1 VTRLLAVSPFE
12 QTNHYICEASRTMEL
27 GARVE
32 RLLLTPEG
40 EHHVTVPIERDNGEL
55 AVFAGY
61 RIQHNSAR
69 GPMKGG
75 LRFHPSVDAEE
86 VRALASLMTWKTA
99 LVNVPFGGAKGGIAV
114 DPTELSSGEVERV
127 TRKFVQRLGE
137 EIGPQRDIPA
147 PDINTNAQVMAWV
160 MDEYSKIHGFSPG
173 VVTGKP
179 LDLHGSEGR
188 EAATGRGV
196 VFVAEEF
203 LKDCDATLEGANIA
217 VQGFGNVG
225 WFVSI
230 LAHQLGARIVAV
242 SDATGGIASPRG
254 LDIPGLAD
262 FARLRRPLTQYDAD
276 HVSHISNEEVLVTR
290 ADILV
295 PAALGGVLTPEVA
308 RNLQAKAVIEAA
320 NAPTD
325 PEADKILNERGIPVI
340 PDILANA
347 GGVTVSYFEWAQNI
361 QCLRWTEDEVNHRLK
376 HIMTSSYAT
385 VRKLK
390 KQRNLTWRTAAFIVA
405 LGRVAKATVLRGI

>member
-1 VTRLLAVSPFE
+1 
-12 QTNHYICEASRTMEL
+12 M
-27 GARVE
+27 
-32 RLLLTPEG
+32 
-40 EHHVTVPIERDNGEL
+40 
-55 AVFAGY
+55 FAGY

-75 LRFHPSVDAEE
+75 LRFHPSVDADE

-99 LVNVPFGGAKGGIAV
+99 LVNIPFGGAKGGIAV
-114 DPTELSSGEVERV
+114 DPTELSSGEVERM

-147 PDINTNAQVMAWV
+147 PDMNTNAQVMAWV
-160 MDEYSKIHGFSPG
+160 MDEYSKIHGFSPA

-203 LKDCDATLEGANIA
+203 LKDCGSTLEGASIA

-225 WFVSI
+225 WFVAI
-230 LAHQLGARIVAV
+230 LAHQLGAKIVAV
-242 SDATGGIASPRG
+242 SDASGGIAHPQG
-254 LDIPGLAD
+254 LDVPGLAE
-262 FARLRRPLTQYDAD
+262 FARLRRPLAQYDAD
-276 HVSHISNEEVLVTR
+276 SVSHISNEEVLVTP

-308 RNLQAKAVIEAA
+308 RNVQAKAVIEAA

-325 PEADKILNERGIPVI
+325 PEADEILNGRGDPGH
-340 PDILANA
+340 PRHPRQR
-347 GGVTVSYFEWAQNI
+347 GGCDRELF
-361 QCLRWTEDEVNHRLK
+361 
-376 HIMTSSYAT
+376 
-385 VRKLK
+385 
-390 KQRNLTWRTAAFIVA
+390 
-405 LGRVAKATVLRGI
+405 

>member
-1 VTRLLAVSPFE
+1 
-12 QTNHYICEASRTMEL
+12 
-27 GARVE
+27 
-32 RLLLTPEG
+32 
-40 EHHVTVPIERDNGEL
+40 
-55 AVFAGY
+55 
-61 RIQHNSAR
+61 
-69 GPMKGG
+69 
-75 LRFHPSVDAEE
+75 VDADE

-99 LVNVPFGGAKGGIAV
+99 LVNIPFGGAKGGIAV
-114 DPTELSSGEVERV
+114 DPTELSSGEVERM

-147 PDINTNAQVMAWV
+147 PDMNTNAQVMAWV
-160 MDEYSKIHGFSPG
+160 MDEYSKIHGFSPAA
-173 VVTGKP
+173 VTGKP

-203 LKDCDATLEGANIA
+203 LKDCGSTLEGASIA

-225 WFVSI
+225 WFVAM
-230 LAHQLGARIVAV
+230 LAHKLGAKIIAV
-242 SDATGGIASPRG
+242 SDASGGIARPHG
-254 LDIPGLAD
+254 LDMPGLAD
-262 FARLRRPLTQYDAD
+262 FARLRRPLAQYDGD
-276 HVSHISNEEVLVTR
+276 NVSHISNEEVLLTP

-308 RNLQAKAVIEAA
+308 RKVRAKAVIEAA

-325 PEADKILNERGIPVI
+325 PEADEILNQRGIPVI

-361 QCLRWTEDEVNHRLK
+361 QCLRWTEEEVNHRLK
-376 HIMTSSYAT
+376 HIMVSSYAT

-390 KQRNLTWRTAAFIVA
+390 KHRNLTWRTAAFIVA

>member
-1 VTRLLAVSPFE
+1 MSPFE
-12 QTNHYICEASRTMEL
+12 QTNHYIREASQTMEL

-75 LRFHPSVDAEE
+75 LRFHPSVDADE

-99 LVNVPFGGAKGGIAV
+99 LVNIPFGGAKGGIAV
-114 DPTELSSGEVERV
+114 DPEELSSSEVERM

-147 PDINTNAQVMAWV
+147 PDMNTNAQVMAWV
-160 MDEYSKIHGFSPG
+160 MDEYSKIHGFSPA

-196 VFVAEEF
+196 VYVAEEF
-203 LKDCDATLEGANIA
+203 MKDCGSTLEGASLA

-225 WFVSI
+225 WFVAI
-230 LAHQLGARIVAV
+230 LAHQLGAKIIAA
-242 SDATGGIASPRG
+242 SDESGGIACPQG
-254 LDIPGLAD
+254 LDIPGLEE
-262 FARLRRPLTQYDAD
+262 FARLRRPLAQYDAD
-276 HVSHISNEEVLVTR
+276 SVSHISNEEVLLKP

-295 PAALGGVLTPEVA
+295 PAALGGALTGEVA
-308 RNLQAKAVIEAA
+308 RNVQAKAVIEAA

-325 PEADKILNERGIPVI
+325 PEADEILKQRGIPVI

-361 QCLRWTEDEVNHRLK
+361 QCLRWTEEEVNHRLK

-390 KQRNLTWRTAAFIVA
+390 KQRNLSWRTAAFIVA

>member
-1 VTRLLAVSPFE
+1 MTPFE
-12 QTNHYICEASRTMEL
+12 QTNHYILEASRTMEL

-75 LRFHPSVDAEE
+75 LRFHPAVDADE

-114 DPTELSSGEVERV
+114 DPTELSSGEIERM
-127 TRKFVQRLGE
+127 TRKFVQRLGA

-147 PDINTNAQVMAWV
+147 PDVNTNAQVMAWV
-160 MDEYSKIHGFSPG
+160 MDEYSRIHGFSPAA
-173 VVTGKP
+173 VTGKP

-196 VFVAEEF
+196 VLVAEKF
-203 LKDCDATLEGANIA
+203 LKDCGSTLEGAQIA
-217 VQGFGNVG
+217 IQGFGNVG
-225 WFVSI
+225 WFVAMI
-230 LAHQLGARIVAV
+230 AHRFGAKIVAV
-242 SDATGGIASPRG
+242 SDASGGIECPRG
-254 LDIPGLAD
+254 LDISGLAD
-262 FARLRRPLTQYDAD
+262 FARLRRPLAQYDAD
-276 HVSHISNEEVLVTR
+276 QVSHIANEEVLVMR

-295 PAALGGVLTPEVA
+295 PAALGGVLTPDIAQNV
-308 RNLQAKAVIEAA
+308 QAKAIIEAA

-325 PEADKILNERGIPVI
+325 PEADEILNQRGIPVI

-361 QCLRWTEDEVNHRLK
+361 QCLRWTEEEVNNRLK

-405 LGRVAKATVLRGI
+405 LGRVAKATVLRGV

>member
-1 VTRLLAVSPFE
+1 MSPFE
-12 QTNHYICEASRTMEL
+12 QTNHYIREASRTMDL
-27 GARVE
+27 GERVE

-40 EHHVTVPIERDNGEL
+40 EHHVTVPIERDNGDL
-55 AVFAGY
+55 AVFSGY

-75 LRFHPSVDAEE
+75 LRYHPSVDADE

-99 LVNVPFGGAKGGIAV
+99 LVNIPFGGAKGGIAV
-114 DPTELSSGEVERV
+114 DPAGLSSGEVERM

-137 EIGPQRDIPA
+137 EIGPQKDIPA
-147 PDINTNAQVMAWV
+147 PDVNTNAQVMAWV
-160 MDEYSKIHGFSPG
+160 MDEYSKIHGFSPAT
-173 VVTGKP
+173 VTGKP

-203 LKDCDATLEGANIA
+203 LKDCGSTLEGAHLAI
-217 VQGFGNVG
+217 QGFGNVG
-225 WFVSI
+225 WFVAI
-230 LAHQLGARIVAV
+230 LAHHLGAKIMAV
-242 SDATGGIASPRG
+242 SDASGGISSPQG
-254 LDIPGLAD
+254 LNIPSLAE
-262 FARLRRPLTQYDAD
+262 FARLRRPLSEYDGENI
-276 HVSHISNEEVLVTR
+276 SRISNEDILLMP

-295 PAALGGVLTPEVA
+295 PAALGGVLTAEIA
-308 RNLQAKAVIEAA
+308 RQVQAKAIIEAA

-325 PEADKILNERGIPVI
+325 PEADEILNARGIPVI

-347 GGVTVSYFEWAQNI
+347 GGVTASYFEWAQNI
-361 QCLRWTEDEVNHRLK
+361 QCLRWTEEEVNHRLK
-376 HIMTSSYAT
+376 HIMTSSYVT

>member
-1 VTRLLAVSPFE
+1 MAAMSPFE
-12 QTNHYICEASRTMEL
+12 QTNYYICQASRTMEL
-27 GARVE
+27 GDRVE

-75 LRFHPSVDAEE
+75 LRFHHSVDADE
-86 VRALASLMTWKTA
+86 VRSLASLMTWKTA

-114 DPTELSSGEVERV
+114 DPAELSSGEVERM

-147 PDINTNAQVMAWV
+147 PDVNTNAQVMAWV

-196 VFVAEEF
+196 VFLAEEF
-203 LKDCDATLEGANIA
+203 LKDCGSTLEGAYIA
-217 VQGFGNVG
+217 IQGFGNVG
-225 WFVSI
+225 WFVAV

-242 SDATGGIASPRG
+242 SDVSGGIASPKG
-254 LDIPGLAD
+254 LDIPALAD
-262 FARLRRPLTQYDAD
+262 FARLRLPLAEYNAEGI
-276 HVSHISNEEVLVTR
+276 SRISNEEILAMP

-295 PAALGGVLTPEVA
+295 PAALGGVITPEVA
-308 RNLQAKAVIEAA
+308 RTVQAKAIIEAA

-325 PEADKILNERGIPVI
+325 PEADQILNKRGIPVI

-361 QCLRWTEDEVNHRLK
+361 QCLRWTEEEVNQRLK

-390 KQRNLTWRTAAFIVA
+390 KHRNLTWRTAAFIVA

>member
-1 VTRLLAVSPFE
+1 MTPFE
-12 QTNHYICEASRTMEL
+12 QTNHYIPEASRTMEL

-75 LRFHPSVDAEE
+75 LRFHPAVDADE

-114 DPTELSSGEVERV
+114 DPTELSSGEVERM
-127 TRKFVQRLGE
+127 TRKFVQRLGA

-147 PDINTNAQVMAWV
+147 PDVNTNAQVMAWV
-160 MDEYSKIHGFSPG
+160 MDEYSRIHGFSPG
-173 VVTGKP
+173 AVTGKP

-203 LKDCDATLEGANIA
+203 LKDCGSTLEGA
-217 VQGFGNVG
+217 Q
-225 WFVSI
+225 
-230 LAHQLGARIVAV
+230 HRH
-242 SDATGGIASPRG
+242 
-254 LDIPGLAD
+254 PGLRQRRLVRCDACASTRRND
-262 FARLRRPLTQYDAD
+262 RCGERCLGRNRLLRRALTY
-276 HVSHISNEEVLVTR
+276 R
-290 ADILV
+290 
-295 PAALGGVLTPEVA
+295 
-308 RNLQAKAVIEAA
+308 
-320 NAPTD
+320 
-325 PEADKILNERGIPVI
+325 
-340 PDILANA
+340 A
-347 GGVTVSYFEWAQNI
+347 GGF
-361 QCLRWTEDEVNHRLK
+361 R
-376 HIMTSSYAT
+376 
-385 VRKLK
+385 
-390 KQRNLTWRTAAFIVA
+390 A
-405 LGRVAKATVLRGI
+405 LAPSTCAI

>member
-1 VTRLLAVSPFE
+1 MTPFE
-12 QTNHYICEASRTMEL
+12 QTNYYICQASHTMEL
-27 GARVE
+27 GDRVE

-75 LRFHPSVDAEE
+75 LRFHHSVDADE
-86 VRALASLMTWKTA
+86 VRSLASLMTWKTA

-114 DPTELSSGEVERV
+114 DPTELSSGEVERM
-127 TRKFVQRLGE
+127 TRKFVQRLGA

-147 PDINTNAQVMAWV
+147 PDVNTNAQVMAWV

-196 VFVAEEF
+196 VFLAEEF
-203 LKDCDATLEGANIA
+203 LRDCGSTLEGAYIA
-217 VQGFGNVG
+217 IQGFGNVG
-225 WFVSI
+225 WFVAA
-230 LAHQLGARIVAV
+230 LAYQLGARIVAV
-242 SDATGGIASPRG
+242 SDASGGIANPKG
-254 LDIPGLAD
+254 IDIPALAD
-262 FARLRRPLTQYDAD
+262 FARLRRPLAEYDAEG
-276 HVSHISNEEVLVTR
+276 VSHISYEEVLATP

-295 PAALGGVLTPEVA
+295 PAALGGVITPEVA
-308 RNLQAKAVIEAA
+308 RDIQAKAVIEAA

-325 PEADKILNERGIPVI
+325 PEADEILNKRGIPVL

-361 QCLRWTEDEVNHRLK
+361 QCLRWTEEEVNQRLK

-390 KQRNLTWRTAAFIVA
+390 QHRNLTWRTAAFIVA

>member
-1 VTRLLAVSPFE
+1 
-12 QTNHYICEASRTMEL
+12 
-27 GARVE
+27 
-32 RLLLTPEG
+32 
-40 EHHVTVPIERDNGEL
+40 
-55 AVFAGY
+55 
-61 RIQHNSAR
+61 
-69 GPMKGG
+69 
-75 LRFHPSVDAEE
+75 
-86 VRALASLMTWKTA
+86 
-99 LVNVPFGGAKGGIAV
+99 
-114 DPTELSSGEVERV
+114 
-127 TRKFVQRLGE
+127 
-137 EIGPQRDIPA
+137 
-147 PDINTNAQVMAWV
+147 
-160 MDEYSKIHGFSPG
+160 MDEYSKIHGFSPAT
-173 VVTGKP
+173 VTGKP

-203 LKDCDATLEGANIA
+203 LKDCGSTLEGAQIA
-217 VQGFGNVG
+217 IQGFGNVG
-225 WFVSI
+225 WYVAM
-230 LAHQLGARIVAV
+230 LAHRLGAKIVAV
-242 SDATGGIASPRG
+242 SDASGGIASPKG

-262 FARLRRPLTQYDAD
+262 FARLRRPLAEYDGD

-295 PAALGGVLTPEVA
+295 PAALGGVLTPDIAQNV
-308 RNLQAKAVIEAA
+308 QSKAIIEAA

-325 PEADKILNERGIPVI
+325 PEADEILNQRGIPVI

-361 QCLRWTEDEVNHRLK
+361 QCLRWTEEEVNQRLK

-390 KQRNLTWRTAAFIVA
+390 KHRNLTWRTAAFIVA

>member
-1 VTRLLAVSPFE
+1 MSPFE
-12 QTNHYICEASRTMEL
+12 QTNRYIREASQTMEL

-75 LRFHPSVDAEE
+75 LRFHPSVDADE

-99 LVNVPFGGAKGGIAV
+99 LVNIPFGGAKGGIAV
-114 DPTELSSGEVERV
+114 DPTELSSGEVERM

-147 PDINTNAQVMAWV
+147 PDMNTNAQVMAWV
-160 MDEYSKIHGFSPG
+160 MDEYSRIHGFSPA

-203 LKDCDATLEGANIA
+203 L
-217 VQGFGNVG
+217 
-225 WFVSI
+225 
-230 LAHQLGARIVAV
+230 
-242 SDATGGIASPRG
+242 
-254 LDIPGLAD
+254 
-262 FARLRRPLTQYDAD
+262 
-276 HVSHISNEEVLVTR
+276 
-290 ADILV
+290 
-295 PAALGGVLTPEVA
+295 
-308 RNLQAKAVIEAA
+308 
-320 NAPTD
+320 
-325 PEADKILNERGIPVI
+325 
-340 PDILANA
+340 
-347 GGVTVSYFEWAQNI
+347 
-361 QCLRWTEDEVNHRLK
+361 
-376 HIMTSSYAT
+376 
-385 VRKLK
+385 
-390 KQRNLTWRTAAFIVA
+390 
-405 LGRVAKATVLRGI
+405 

>member
-1 VTRLLAVSPFE
+1 
-12 QTNHYICEASRTMEL
+12 MEL

-75 LRFHPSVDAEE
+75 LRFHHSVDADE
-86 VRALASLMTWKTA
+86 VRSLASLMTWKTA
-99 LVNVPFGGAKGGIAV
+99 LVNIPFGGAKGGIAV
-114 DPTELSSGEVERV
+114 DPTELSSGELERM

-147 PDINTNAQVMAWV
+147 PDVNTNAQVMAWV

-203 LKDCDATLEGANIA
+203 LKDCGSTLEGANIA

-230 LAHQLGARIVAV
+230 SRSSTRRKDRCRQRCLGRDRI
-242 SDATGGIASPRG
+242 SERPRHTG
-254 LDIPGLAD
+254 
-262 FARLRRPLTQYDAD
+262 
-276 HVSHISNEEVLVTR
+276 
-290 ADILV
+290 
-295 PAALGGVLTPEVA
+295 
-308 RNLQAKAVIEAA
+308 
-320 NAPTD
+320 
-325 PEADKILNERGIPVI
+325 
-340 PDILANA
+340 A
-347 GGVTVSYFEWAQNI
+347 GGFRAPAPSACTI
-361 QCLRWTEDEVNHRLK
+361 RC
-376 HIMTSSYAT
+376 
-385 VRKLK
+385 
-390 KQRNLTWRTAAFIVA
+390 
-405 LGRVAKATVLRGI
+405 

>member
-1 VTRLLAVSPFE
+1 MTPFE
-12 QTNHYICEASRTMEL
+12 QTNHYILEASRTMEL

-75 LRFHPSVDAEE
+75 LRFHPAVDADE

-114 DPTELSSGEVERV
+114 DPTELSSGEIERM
-127 TRKFVQRLGE
+127 TRKFVQRLGA

-147 PDINTNAQVMAWV
+147 PDVNTNAQVMAWV
-160 MDEYSKIHGFSPG
+160 MDEYSRIHGFSPAA
-173 VVTGKP
+173 VTGKP

-203 LKDCDATLEGANIA
+203 LKDCGSTLEGAQIA

-225 WFVSI
+225 WFVAMI
-230 LAHQLGARIVAV
+230 AHRLGAKIVAV
-242 SDATGGIASPRG
+242 SDASGGIACPRG
-254 LDIPGLAD
+254 LDISGLAD
-262 FARLRRPLTQYDAD
+262 FARLRRPLAQYDAD
-276 HVSHISNEEVLVTR
+276 QVSHITNEEVLVMR

-295 PAALGGVLTPEVA
+295 PAALGGVLTPDIAQNV
-308 RNLQAKAVIEAA
+308 QAKAIIEAA

-325 PEADKILNERGIPVI
+325 PEADEILNQRGIPVI

-361 QCLRWTEDEVNHRLK
+361 QCLRWTEEEVNNRLK

-405 LGRVAKATVLRGI
+405 LGRVAKATVLRGV

>member
-1 VTRLLAVSPFE
+1 
-12 QTNHYICEASRTMEL
+12 M
-27 GARVE
+27 
-32 RLLLTPEG
+32 
-40 EHHVTVPIERDNGEL
+40 
-55 AVFAGY
+55 
-61 RIQHNSAR
+61 
-69 GPMKGG
+69 
-75 LRFHPSVDAEE
+75 
-86 VRALASLMTWKTA
+86 
-99 LVNVPFGGAKGGIAV
+99 
-114 DPTELSSGEVERV
+114 
-127 TRKFVQRLGE
+127 
-137 EIGPQRDIPA
+137 
-147 PDINTNAQVMAWV
+147 NTNAQVMAWV
-160 MDEYSKIHGFSPG
+160 MDEYSKIHGFSPA

-203 LKDCDATLEGANIA
+203 LKDCGSTLEGANIA

-242 SDATGGIASPRG
+242 SDASGGIAH
-254 LDIPGLAD
+254 
-262 FARLRRPLTQYDAD
+262 LRRASTYQGWRNSRGCAVHFRNMMRD
-276 HVSHISNEEVLVTR
+276 HVSHISNEEVLVTP

-308 RNLQAKAVIEAA
+308 RNLRAKAVIEAA

-325 PEADKILNERGIPVI
+325 PEADEILNERGIPVI

-347 GGVTVSYFEWAQNI
+347 GGVTASYFEWAQNI
-361 QCLRWTEDEVNHRLK
+361 QCLRWTEEEVNHRLK

-390 KQRNLTWRTAAFIVA
+390 KHRNLTWRTAAFIVA

>member
-1 VTRLLAVSPFE
+1 
-12 QTNHYICEASRTMEL
+12 MEL
-27 GARVE
+27 GTRVE

-75 LRFHPSVDAEE
+75 LRFHPSVDADE

-114 DPTELSSGEVERV
+114 DPNELSSGEVERM
-127 TRKFVQRLGE
+127 TRKFVQRLGA
-137 EIGPQRDIPA
+137 EIGPQKDIPA
-147 PDINTNAQVMAWV
+147 PDVNTNAQVMAWV
-160 MDEYSKIHGFSPG
+160 MDEYSKIYGFSPAT
-173 VVTGKP
+173 VTGKP

-203 LKDCDATLEGANIA
+203 LKDCGSTLEGAQLAI
-217 VQGFGNVG
+217 QGFGNVG
-225 WFVSI
+225 WFVAM
-230 LAHQLGARIVAV
+230 LAHRLGAKIVAV
-242 SDATGGIASPRG
+242 SDASGGIASPKG
-254 LDIPGLAD
+254 LDIPALAD
-262 FARLRRPLTQYDAD
+262 FARLRRPLTEYDAD
-276 HVSHISNEEVLVTR
+276 QVSHISNEEVLLLR

-295 PAALGGVLTPEVA
+295 PAALGGVITPDIA
-308 RNLQAKAVIEAA
+308 RNVRAKAIIEAA

-325 PEADKILNERGIPVI
+325 PEADQILNQREIPVI

-361 QCLRWTEDEVNHRLK
+361 QCLRWTEEEVNERLK

-390 KQRNLTWRTAAFIVA
+390 KNRNLTWRTAAFIVA